1 MVGRADG
8 SRSGNLPAEL
18 TSVVGRRRELAEL
31 KRLLS
36 TTRLL
41 TLTGAGGAGKTRLA
55 LRAAAELARGFP
67 DGAWFVSL
75 APIDDPLL
83 LTQAVFDALGLQDVS
98 ARWSLSAL
106 SDHLQDKRLLFVLDN
121 CEHLLDAAA
130 GLTWTLLRSCPE
142 LRVLATS
149 RQALGMAGEVR
160 LRIPPLSLP
169 EAADSFSPAQIAAS
183 DAVALLVERAAA
195 VRPGFCVDEANA
207 SSVLQLCA
215 RLDGIPLALELA
227 AVRLEGR
234 TVEQLLAGLDRELPS
249 PALTQRGPEARQR
262 TMEATLDWSYSLLEE
277 RQRRLWAR
285 VSVFA
290 GGFDQQATET
300 VCSGIEPN
308 DDLPEDV
315 AALVESSILQFDQ
328 AVRPPRYSM
337 LEPLRHYG
345 RQKLRELGEEV
356 LMQTRHRDWIL
367 QLARTA
373 LTFDEKQLEGLQ
385 AVHRE
390 RGNVWSAMD
399 FSRRQADQG
408 VAGHAIAGHEICTA
422 LTNYWLAR
430 GPLRDVRRY
439 LESLLPLAEPG
450 TPFRAQCL
458 TGVALFSNALG
469 DAVTARTMAREALA
483 IASGLG
489 DTATAGWAA
498 GSLLFAAFVLAEA
511 DDVAALSRTMIEAG
525 ESTGNR
531 GMVAL
536 TMHYTSLNWLGQ
548 ARTEDAIE
556 AAEAGVTI
564 CREAG
569 DLFVRGA
576 LLNTLAEARRVRG
589 ELAEAEALAREGV
602 GYKHAFDD
610 RRGVATLI
618 ETLAWIASDRPDP
631 VRAATLLGCAQG
643 LRDSMAIPILAPLVA
658 GHEACEARTRARG
671 GDLAFARAFRG
682 GIAMPE
688 ADAVD
693 YALDRTKPKPPTATE
708 TSTTALSRREME
720 VARLVAEGLS
730 NREIASRLFI
740 SNRTVETHLTNILNK
755 LGVNSRTQLARWVT
769 AQTT

>member
-1 MVGRADG
+1 MGRAGG
-8 SRSGNLPAEL
+8 SSPGNLPAEL
-18 TSVVGRRRELAEL
+18 TSFVGRRQELAEV

-41 TLTGAGGAGKTRLA
+41 TLAGTGGAGKTRLA
-55 LRAAAELARGFP
+55 LRAAAELARSLP
-67 DGAWFVSL
+67 DGAWLVSL
-75 APIDDPLL
+75 APIGDPLL
-83 LTQAVFDALGLQDVS
+83 LPQAVFDALGLQDVS

-106 SDHLQDKRLLFVLDN
+106 SDYLQGKRLLLVLDN

-130 GLTWTLLRSCPE
+130 SLAWTLLRSCPE
-142 LRVLATS
+142 LRIMATS

-160 LRIPPLSLP
+160 LRVPPLSLP
-169 EAADSFSPAQIAAS
+169 EAAISFSAAQIAAC
-183 DAVALLVERAAA
+183 DAVELLVERAAA
-195 VRPGFCVDEANA
+195 VQPGFCVDEANA

-227 AVRLEGR
+227 AVRLEGL
-234 TVEQLLAGLDRELPS
+234 TVDQLLAGLDRELPA
-249 PALTQRGPEARQR
+249 PALMLRGPEARQR
-262 TMEATLDWSYSLLEE
+262 TMKATLDWSYSLLDEG
-277 RQRRLWAR
+277 QRRVWAR
-285 VSVFA
+285 LSVFA
-290 GGFDQQATET
+290 GGFDQQAAEI
-300 VCSGIEPN
+300 VCSGLEPD
-308 DDLPEDV
+308 DDLPGDV
-315 AALVESSILQFDQ
+315 AALVESSILRFDQ

-367 QLARTA
+367 QLARGA
-373 LTFDEKQLEGLQ
+373 VTFDDKQLEGLR
-385 AVHRE
+385 AIHRE

-399 FSRRQADQG
+399 FSRRQA
-408 VAGHAIAGHEICTA
+408 GHAVAGHEICVA

-439 LESLLPLAEPG
+439 LESLLPLAEPDSL
-450 TPFRAQCL
+450 FRVQCL
-458 TGVALFSNALG
+458 TGVALFSNALN
-469 DAVTARTMAREALA
+469 DAVAAQTMARDALA
-483 IASGLG
+483 IANRLG
-489 DTATAGWAA
+489 DAATAGWAA
-498 GSLLFAAFVLAEA
+498 GALLFAAFVLAEA

-536 TMHYTSLNWLGQ
+536 AMHYTSLNWLGQ
-548 ARTEDAIE
+548 GRTEDAVE
-556 AAEAGVTI
+556 TAEAGVAI

-569 DLFVRGA
+569 DLFVRGL
-576 LLNTLAEARRVRG
+576 LLNTLAEARRTRG

-602 GYKHAFDD
+602 ACKQAFDD
-610 RRGVATLI
+610 RRGVAALI

-631 VRAATLLGCAQG
+631 ERAATLLGCAQG
-643 LRDSMAIPILAPLVA
+643 LRDSMAIPILAPFLA
-658 GHEACEARTRARG
+658 RHEACEERIRALN
-671 GDLAFARAFRG
+671 GDRAFDRAFRRG
-682 GIAMPE
+682 VAMPV

-693 YALDRTKPKPPTATE
+693 YALGRAKPKPPAVTE
-708 TSTTALSRREME
+708 TSMTTLSRREME

-755 LGVNSRTQLARWVT
+755 LGVSSRTQLARWVT
-769 AQTT
+769 AQAT

>member
-1 MVGRADG
+1 MAERVGG
-8 SRSGNLPAEL
+8 SRPGNLPAEL
-18 TSVVGRRRELAEL
+18 TSFVGRRRELAEL

-55 LRAAAELARGFP
+55 LRAAAELARSLP
-67 DGAWFVSL
+67 DGAWLVSL

-83 LTQAVFDALGLQDVS
+83 LTQAVFDAFGLQDVS

-106 SDHLQDKRLLFVLDN
+106 SDYLQGKRLLLVLDN

-130 GLTWTLLRSCPE
+130 SLAWTLLRSCPE
-142 LRVLATS
+142 LRIMATS

-160 LRIPPLSLP
+160 LRVPPLSLP
-169 EAADSFSPAQIAAS
+169 EAAGSFSPAQIAAF

-195 VRPGFCVDEANA
+195 VQPGFCVDEATA

-227 AVRLEGR
+227 AVRLEGLS
-234 TVEQLLAGLDRELPS
+234 VEQLLAGLDRELPA
-249 PALTQRGPEARQR
+249 PAFALRGPEARQR
-262 TMEATLDWSYSLLEE
+262 TMEATLDWSYSLLDE

-285 VSVFA
+285 LSVFV
-290 GGFDQQATET
+290 GGFDQQAAET
-300 VCSGIEPN
+300 VCSGLEPN
-308 DDLPEDV
+308 DGLPGDM

-328 AVRPPRYSM
+328 AVRPSRYSM

-345 RQKLRELGEEV
+345 RQKLRGLGEEV

-367 QLARTA
+367 QLARSA
-373 LTFDEKQLEGLQ
+373 LTFDQKQLEGLR

-399 FSRRQADQG
+399 FSRRQA
-408 VAGHAIAGHEICTA
+408 GHAMAGREICSA

-439 LESLLPLAEPG
+439 LESLLPLAEPDS
-450 TPFRAQCL
+450 TFRAQCL
-458 TGVALFSNALG
+458 TGVALFSNALD
-469 DAVTARTMAREALA
+469 DAVTAQTMAREALA
-483 IASGLG
+483 IANRLG
-489 DTATAGWAA
+489 DTDTAGWAA
-498 GSLLFAAFVLAEA
+498 GSLLMAAFVLAEA
-511 DDVAALSRTMIEAG
+511 DGVAALSRTMIEAG

-536 TMHYTSLNWLGQ
+536 AMHYTSLNWLGQ
-548 ARTEDAIE
+548 GRTEDAIE
-556 AAEAGVTI
+556 TAEAGVAI

-569 DLFVRGA
+569 DLFVRGL
-576 LLNTLAEARRVRG
+576 LLNTLAEARRARG

-602 GYKHAFDD
+602 ACKHVFDD
-610 RRGVATLI
+610 RRGVAALI
-618 ETLAWIASDRPDP
+618 ETLAWIAYDRRDP

-658 GHEACEARTRARG
+658 GHEACEVKTRMLSGDRAFDRAYRG
-671 GDLAFARAFRG
+671 GM
-682 GIAMPE
+682 AMPVAE
-688 ADAVD
+688 AVD
-693 YALDRTKPKPPTATE
+693 YALEQTKPKPPTAAE

-755 LGVNSRTQLARWVT
+755 LGVSSRTQLARWVT